1 MTNNTKAIL
10 KEVEQ
15 LFSNAADTKEI
26 DDISKMGGEIRSHC
40 ETSILD
46 AKELVKGYTSRVA
59 VKEKEILAPTELV
72 HAANLE
78 KYRDEKENVAKQV
91 ENLRNA
97 LDGKRE
103 KISDVAQKTLSTM
116 EKCSETQLSSQM
128 ADSRTAY
135 ALSLYTKISNITWD
149 YNAKSGTIAGT
160 IGNDDLKTLKEFSID
175 TRKNTSYET
184 ANQLWSMIGET
195 TL

>member
-59 VKEKEILAPTELV
+59 EKEKEILAPTELV

-160 IGNDDLKTLKEFSID
+160 IGNDDLKSLKEFSID

>member
-26 DDISKMGGEIRSHC
+26 DDISKMGEEIRSHC

-46 AKELVKGYTSRVA
+46 AKELVKGYTSKVA
-59 VKEKEILAPTELV
+59 EKEKEILAPTELV
-72 HAANLE
+72 HAATLE
-78 KYRDEKENVAKQV
+78 KYRDDKENVARQV

-97 LDGKRE
+97 LDEKRE
-103 KISDVAQKTLSTM
+103 KISGIAQQTLKTM

-149 YNAKSGTIAGT
+149 YTAKSGTIAGT
-160 IGNDDLKTLKEFSID
+160 IGNDDLKTLKEFSIN

-184 ANQLWSMIGET
+184 ANELWNMIGET
-195 TL
+195 AL

>member
-59 VKEKEILAPTELV
+59 EKEKEILAPTELV

>member
-59 VKEKEILAPTELV
+59 EKEL
-72 HAANLE
+72 
-78 KYRDEKENVAKQV
+78 
-91 ENLRNA
+91 
-97 LDGKRE
+97 
-103 KISDVAQKTLSTM
+103 
-116 EKCSETQLSSQM
+116 QL
-128 ADSRTAY
+128 
-135 ALSLYTKISNITWD
+135 
-149 YNAKSGTIAGT
+149 
-160 IGNDDLKTLKEFSID
+160 
-175 TRKNTSYET
+175 
-184 ANQLWSMIGET
+184 QLNY
-195 TL
+195 